1 MAKER
6 KTVTQVKGK
15 AGEAGHL
22 EASTGGSL
30 EKELVSFVAERKN
43 WGENREC
50 CEVVPGR
57 FRGVVRKILCSP
69 VILD

>member
-22 EASTGGSL
+22 EASAGGSL
-30 EKELVSFVAERKN
+30 KKELVSFVAERKN
-43 WGENREC
+43 
-50 CEVVPGR
+50 
-57 FRGVVRKILCSP
+57 
-69 VILD
+69 